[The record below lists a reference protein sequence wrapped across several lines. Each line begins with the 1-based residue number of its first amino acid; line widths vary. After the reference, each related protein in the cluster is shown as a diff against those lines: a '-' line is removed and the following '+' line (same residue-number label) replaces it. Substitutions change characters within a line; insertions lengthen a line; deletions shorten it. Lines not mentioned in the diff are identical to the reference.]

1 MIRILID
8 SSADFLKEEIES
20 RNISFVPLQVTIN
33 ETSYQDGVNLFK
45 DEFYDMLVSNEE
57 FPKTSQPSPQQ
68 FVEVFEK
75 VKESGDELICILLS
89 SALSGTYQSAVLAK
103 QIVDYDKIHLVD
115 TLTATVGT
123 RILVDEAEKMIKE
136 GKSVSEILDHLEN
149 LKSHVKI
156 LAAVDTLE
164 YLCKGGRVS
173 KTAAA
178 IGEMANLKPV
188 ITVSTEGKVDVIGK
202 RLGINKTVSFVIKK
216 LEELG
221 INENYPVY
229 SLFTYGTTNCEK
241 LETKLNKE
249 GYQSNQRVQI
259 GPAIGTH
266 VGPEAFGL
274 CFVEKF

>member
-1 MIRILID
+1 MIRLLID

-20 RNISFVPLQVTIN
+20 RNISFIPLQVTIN
-33 ETSYQDGVNLFK
+33 DTSYQDGVNLFK

-75 VKESGDELICILLS
+75 AKESGDELICILLS

-115 TLTATVGT
+115 TLTATVGI

-136 GKSVSEILDHLEN
+136 NKGASDIISHLED

-241 LETKLNKE
+241 LEAKLNKE